1 MSKKN
6 NLTTRQNAHK
16 FALEREKA
24 EREKREKKKEK
35 VVTKAQKAPV
45 EGKAI
50 AKKSKFKGVRIKRNR
65 TIRGI
70 KIKDAESRQKVREVL
85 AAEQAMKEMAV
96 DEEPVVRRKSPAKK
110 KKKAKRIP
118 ADAMQLD

>member
-1 MSKKN
+1 MYSGH
-6 NLTTRQNAHK
+6 RW
-16 FALEREKA
+16 
-24 EREKREKKKEK
+24 
-35 VVTKAQKAPV
+35 
-45 EGKAI
+45 GI
-50 AKKSKFKGVRIKRNR
+50 ADLADPHFIHPR
-65 TIRGI
+65 
-70 KIKDAESRQKVREVL
+70 DAESRQKVREVL

>member
-1 MSKKN
+1 MCAVVSAEQKCKVKHC
-6 NLTTRQNAHK
+6 LSTPCTLAG
-16 FALEREKA
+16 EKA

-70 KIKDAESRQKVREVL
+70 KIK
-85 AAEQAMKEMAV
+85 
-96 DEEPVVRRKSPAKK
+96 
-110 KKKAKRIP
+110 
-118 ADAMQLD
+118 